1 MASIVI
7 TYAMLGFPFL
17 FGLMYES
24 DINNRKDASGAVI
37 GKKHTYWEWVLL
49 GFSIILGIFILR
61 YIRVAIKWKEA
72 KQYILNKMGRGG
84 DVDTA
89 DSLESSFE
97 FYWKSVIFFPGWFL
111 NYLFFPQGQINYWV
125 SYIFNL
131 FFLGYT
137 TYYATYWFE
146 GITETTSSSGK
157 KYKSRSGTVPTIA
170 AVSTAVSCLILS
182 VFVRLYSDKFSPDRI
197 LNS

>member
-7 TYAMLGFPFL
+7 TYTMLGFPFL
-17 FGLMYES
+17 FGLVYES
-24 DINNRKDASGAVI
+24 DINNRKDASGKVT

-49 GFSIILGIFILR
+49 GFTIVLGLFILR

-84 DVDTA
+84 DVDTV
-89 DSLESSFE
+89 DSLESSFD

-111 NYLFFPQGQINYWV
+111 NYLFFPQGPINYWI
-125 SYIFNL
+125 SYIFNI

-146 GITETTSSSGK
+146 GTTETEDSSGK
-157 KYKSRSGTVPTIA
+157 KYISRSGTKPVLA
-170 AVSTAVSCLILS
+170 AVLTSIGCLIISILL
-182 VFVRLYSDKFSPDRI
+182 RLYSDKFSTNR
-197 LNS
+197 L

>member
-84 DVDTA
+84 DNIDTA

-97 FYWKSVIFFPGWFL
+97 FYWKSVLFFPGWFL
-111 NYLFFPQGQINYWV
+111 NYLFFPQNPINYWI

-146 GITETTSSSGK
+146 GTTETTSSSGK
-157 KYKSRSGTVPTIA
+157 KYKSRSGKVPTIA
-170 AVSTAVSCLILS
+170 AVSTAVGCLILS
-182 VFVRLYSDKFSPDRI
+182 LFFGLYFR
-197 LNS
+197 

>member
-24 DINNRKDASGAVI
+24 DINNRKNAAGTI
-37 GKKHTYWEWVLL
+37 TGKKHTYWEWVLV
-49 GFSIILGIFILR
+49 GFSVILGLFILR
-61 YIRVAIKWKEA
+61 YIRMAIKWKEA

-89 DSLESSFE
+89 DALESSFD
-97 FYWKSVIFFPGWFL
+97 FYWKSVIFFPGWIL

-125 SYIFNL
+125 SYVFNL
-131 FFLGYT
+131 FFIGYT

-146 GITETTSSSGK
+146 GTTETTDSSGK
-157 KYKSRSGTVPTIA
+157 KYKSRSGTVPVVA
-170 AVSTAVSCLILS
+170 AVFATIGCLILS

-197 LNS
+197 LSS